1 MFMATTSEEIKIQ
14 IGDEVKVLV
23 ADEAVAFEVMR
34 DELKASADRIKA
46 EIQSKIDARKAVLTK
61 LGLSEEEVNLVLN
74 LDEPTGGN

>member
-74 LDEPTGGN
+74 LDEPNGGN